1 MTNIYFHLINFDK
14 KAVTYRD
21 LIFFVETF
29 EKQNPWAPSQVA
41 KVKGGRMVKE
51 PDLKAEKIQVI
62 RTN

>member
-1 MTNIYFHLINFDK
+1 MLTTKLWHTSSFLLVNIDSKNYK
-14 KAVTYRD
+14 
-21 LIFFVETF
+21 F
-29 EKQNPWAPSQVA
+29 ENIPWAHSEVA